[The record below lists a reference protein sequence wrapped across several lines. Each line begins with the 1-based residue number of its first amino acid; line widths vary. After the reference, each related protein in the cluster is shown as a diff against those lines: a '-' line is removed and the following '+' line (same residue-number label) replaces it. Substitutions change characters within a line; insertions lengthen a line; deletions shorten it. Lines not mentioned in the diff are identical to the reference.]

1 MANTKKQ
8 QMAAIASKQD
18 ITVEL
23 ATRPAHRLW
32 QGREKTAKKYG
43 ILGLPGFCKLMRGM
57 EQAIRNDDPYADR
70 SFHTIDQAVEDL
82 AFDLESELKDIE
94 SYIAEHVPPAM
105 QLPDVAS
112 KNPVVVPVR
121 FASRVGFKMVYQI
134 LKVDQIVLKVLLAN
148 HIGILPNKDKFET
161 LARVERKVRAV
172 IHLVFNYRHTGVT
185 RDDMAANNGRAQQA
199 KEAMGEL
206 EQGYLEG
213 TTRSD
218 NAPALPFKRLNTL
231 NQSDNP
237 PTTGV
242 ETKQEKA
249 DDALEAELDKVLQD
263 AEAEIESQVEVVA

>member
-70 SFHTIDQAVEDL
+70 SFHVIDQAVEDL
-82 AFDLESELKDIE
+82 SFDLESELKDIE
-94 SYIAEHVPPAM
+94 TYITEHVPPAM

-148 HIGILPNKDKFET
+148 HIGILPNKEKFET

-185 RDDMAANNGRAQQA
+185 RDDMAANNSRAQQA
-199 KEAMGEL
+199 KELMGEL

-213 TTRSD
+213 TTRSE

-231 NQSDNP
+231 NQSANP
-237 PTTGV
+237 SSTG
-242 ETKQEKA
+242 TKTEPGKA
-249 DDALEAELDKVLQD
+249 DDALEAELDKVLQ
-263 AEAEIESQVEVVA
+263 EAEIEGQAEAVA